1 MKLATLITGCTSG
14 IGLHLAKEFAR
25 NGHDLI
31 LVAPDA
37 TELSSLAEQ
46 IQSEHGVR
54 CHSIPADL
62 EECDAVTRVVGSL
75 ADNGLDVGI
84 LVNNA
89 GRGYRAPFAE
99 LPEEE
104 AHSMINLNIR
114 AVIDLTRALLPA
126 MIVRGQGGILTTAS
140 VAGFE
145 PGPTMAVYH
154 ATKAFVLSWS
164 EALAIEL
171 KDAGITVT
179 ALCPGATDTDFFPK
193 ADMEDVFA
201 FQKGNLMAPQDVA
214 KAGYEGLMDGDLFT
228 VPGAMNKILT
238 FGRRILPESTQAEMN
253 KKQYE
258 KVPPEDIKRHRGDME
273 NAAD

>member
-1 MKLATLITGCTSG
+1 MKLTTLITGCTSG
-14 IGLHLAKEFAR
+14 IGLHLAKEFAK
-25 NGHDLI
+25 NGHDLV

-37 TELSSLAEQ
+37 AELDSLAKQ
-46 IQSEHGVR
+46 LGKEHKVR
-54 CHSIPADL
+54 CHAVPVDL
-62 EECDAVTRVVGSL
+62 EKCDAVKLVLGSL
-75 ADNGLDVGI
+75 ADNGLDIGI

-89 GRGYRAPFAE
+89 GHGFRGPFAE
-99 LPEEE
+99 LPSEQI
-104 AHSMINLNIR
+104 HSMIDLNIR
-114 AVIDLTRALLPA
+114 AVVDLTQALLPA
-126 MIVRGQGGILTTAS
+126 MIARGQGGILNTAS

-164 EALAIEL
+164 EAIAIEL

-193 ADMEDVFA
+193 AGMEDVFA

-214 KAGYEGLMDGDLFT
+214 KAGYEGLMAGDLFT
-228 VPGAMNKILT
+228 VPGAINKILT

-253 KKQYE
+253 RKQYE

-273 NAAD
+273 NARE